1 MTDVEDTDEVI
12 EGPPPL
18 GAEEP
23 GYVGASLSNP
33 DTPTLLGSTG

>member
-23 GYVGASLSNP
+23 GYVG
-33 DTPTLLGSTG
+33 GIVE

>member
-12 EGPPPL
+12 EGLPPL

-23 GYVGASLSNP
+23 DCVGGIAE
-33 DTPTLLGSTG
+33 

>member
-12 EGPPPL
+12 EGSPPL

-23 GYVGASLSNP
+23 GHVG
-33 DTPTLLGSTG
+33 GIVE